1 MVSIKQMR
9 SLIKRTCS
17 TMGKKFA
24 SDDAVELVLVTGI
37 VESRYKFLR
46 QLKDGPARSY
56 WQVEPATCVDNLVH
70 YLKHRKSL
78 IVRCAEASRVD
89 SKYWQVYDEDIW
101 GDILEKN
108 IAAGIVHCRLKY
120 WRVPKSIPNTT
131 QGKADYWKKYY
142 NTEGGAGNPKH
153 FVEAAEKWLV

>member
-1 MVSIKQMR
+1 MISIKQIR
-9 SLIKRTCS
+9 SLIERTCS

-24 SDDAVELVLVTGI
+24 SDDAIDLVLVTGI
-37 VESRYKFLR
+37 VESRYKYLR
-46 QLKDGPARSY
+46 QLGNGPACSF

-78 IVRCAEASRVD
+78 IVSCAEASRVD

-101 GDILEKN
+101 ADILEKN
-108 IAAGIVHCRLKY
+108 IAAGIVHSRLKY
-120 WRVPKSIPNTT
+120 WRVPKSIPNTV

-142 NTEGGAGNPKH
+142 NSEGGAGNPDH
-153 FVEAAEKWLV
+153 FVEAYEKWL